1 MLGRRFLASLF
12 SVSFSCDHVTCSPIY
27 VCIYSVHAAAVSDQ
41 PVRPTPKPSRPSP
54 PPRNEHK
61 KVSNKLQ
68 SSQNVLNKILKKSP
82 LVRAKSME
90 DILSSSK
97 NDYAEIAKDSSQDD
111 YDEISRDNSPTFE
124 PVACFKPTPPPLP
137 PPRVPAQANKRQ
149 LSVDSI
155 DGPMGCLKSINLKSF
170 IGKKTVTNGHV
181 TTTSRRSVSPPVF
194 TESPTSPSDQ
204 SASTQKGS
212 NITKGQNFSSEVHAR
227 REALLSQM
235 IERMQTKYIALHSYS
250 SPKEGCLSFSAGEL
264 CTVKQKKNDGWWLV
278 RIKDKEGWTPG
289 NYWKEETRVSYCCNT

>member
-1 MLGRRFLASLF
+1 M
-12 SVSFSCDHVTCSPIY
+12 
-27 VCIYSVHAAAVSDQ
+27 CIFYSVHAAAVSDQ
-41 PVRPTPKPSRPSP
+41 PVRPTPKPSRLSP

-68 SSQNVLNKILKKSP
+68 SSQNVLNKLLKKKSP

-97 NDYAEIAKDSSQDD
+97 NDYAEIAKGSSQDD
-111 YDEISRDNSPTFE
+111 YDEISRESSPTFE
-124 PVACFKPTPPPLP
+124 PVAFKATPPPLP

-155 DGPMGCLKSINLKSF
+155 DGPLGGLKSTYLKSF
-170 IGKKTVTNGHV
+170 IGKKTVTNGHIP
-181 TTTSRRSVSPPVF
+181 TASRRSLSPPAS
-194 TESPTSPSDQ
+194 TESAMSPSDQ
-204 SASTQKGS
+204 AASRS
-212 NITKGQNFSSEVHAR
+212 NISKGQETSSEVHAR

-289 NYWKEETRVSYCCNT
+289 NYWKEETRVSCCCNNNYSITVVA